1 MQAPSFTT
9 GVPIVSQG
17 PTVWPRSAGPLLALL
32 LMSAGASA
40 QTAEQRRALDAFRD
54 SLSGATDTVLLHA
67 QERALL
73 EQIRRAR
80 RDPLL
85 HLRLGHLNLR
95 QGELGGDSHY
105 DDAASEFKY
114 AGELAPHFPYA
125 WFGLGQAEFA
135 LGSRSAG
142 GTRPLLVRDALSRAG
157 LAFARAVTLEPG
169 FVPRLEEMARRAVRA
184 RAPERAEVIREALRR
199 AAQGSRPPHLARL
212 LLALGRTQRELG
224 DSGALASFGAYLA
237 ATDNRALG
245 QVEIGRTLLLHGD
258 LRGQVVYLEGAAS
271 DDPITRSEVRAD
283 LVPLAGEAELA
294 DFDLRRGD
302 ARAEM
307 LRKFWSMRDRL
318 ELRADGERLAEHLRR
333 LAAARREFLV
343 TGDDGVERLD
353 DRGRVFVRHGEPDD
367 RASFAIPGVAPNESW
382 RYRRAGEDL
391 VVHFTAR
398 QTPND
403 YRLIESVLDVS
414 DVRATMGGSPG
425 PTGPSTGGVNSEQL
439 LRSRAG
445 LASLYQQLPAGRP
458 EQIADYFVRERA
470 LGRHGIQAATGS
482 DSYRPRYGLDLNAW
496 GDVVV
501 AGGSGA
507 RPIVQVLFAIPGY
520 AVEPATGAAGV
531 VYPVRVR
538 FVALDSAGTVVA
550 SVDTVTRIEPGDRIP
565 ANRSLVGQVAVPVLP
580 GKLLVQ
586 AAVQYGDLGGTAFG
600 VDLVE
605 VPSPGLGQLALGDL
619 LIGSRRGRLIVPL
632 GDGSRMAV
640 SPGGVVRQSDGLDLS
655 VEVFG
660 LAPGA
665 EAAIQV
671 SVAPEDDA
679 PAESGE
685 YRWRPYPSGW
695 SESKVARAPGT
706 APITRWRVTLPLA
719 RLKAGSWKLAVVVT
733 DSAGR
738 MARRESGFTV
748 EVP

>member
-1 MQAPSFTT
+1 MF
-9 GVPIVSQG
+9 QG
-17 PTVWPRSAGPLLALL
+17 STVWPRSAGPLLVLL
-32 LMSAGASA
+32 LLSAVASA

-54 SLSGATDTVLLHA
+54 SLAAATDTLVLHA
-67 QERALL
+67 QERGLL

-80 RDPLL
+80 RDPFL

-135 LGSRSAG
+135 LGSRRSG
-142 GTRPLLVRDALSRAG
+142 STRPLLARDALSRAG
-157 LAFARAVTLEPG
+157 LAFARAVVLEPG
-169 FVPRLEEMARRAVRA
+169 FAPRLEEMARRAIRA

-199 AAQGSRPPHLARL
+199 ASREARPPHLARL
-212 LLALGRTQRELG
+212 LLALGRIQRELG

-237 ATDNRALG
+237 TTDNRALG

-258 LRGQVVYLEGAAS
+258 LRGQVVYLEGAGS
-271 DDPITRSEVRAD
+271 DDPIAVAEARAD

-302 ARAEM
+302 ARADM

-318 ELRADGERLAEHLRR
+318 ELRAEGERLAEHLRR
-333 LAAARREFLV
+333 LAVARREFLV
-343 TGDDGVERLD
+343 SGNDGVERLD
-353 DRGRVFVRHGEPDD
+353 DRGRVFVRHGEPED

-382 RYRRAGEDL
+382 RYRRAGDDL

-398 QTPND
+398 QTSSD
-403 YRLIESVLDVS
+403 YRLIESVLDVA
-414 DVRATMGGSPG
+414 DVRAAVGGNREQSARSPG
-425 PTGPSTGGVNSEQL
+425 AVNGEQL

-445 LASLYQQLPAGRP
+445 LASLYEQLPAGRP

-470 LGRHGIQAATGS
+470 LGRHGIQMATGS
-482 DSYRPRYGLDLNAW
+482 DSYRPRYRLDLNAW

-507 RPIVQVLFAIPGY
+507 RPVVQVLFAIPGY

-550 SVDTVTRIEPGDRIP
+550 SVDTVTRIEPGDRIA

-586 AAVQYGDLGGTAFG
+586 AAVQYGDLAGTPFG

-605 VPSPGLGQLALGDL
+605 VPSPGIGQLALGDL
-619 LIGSRRGRLIVPL
+619 LIGSRRGRLVLPL
-632 GDGSRMAV
+632 GDGSRMAI
-640 SPGGVVRQSDGLDLS
+640 SPGGVVRQSDGLDLA

-660 LAPGA
+660 LAPGG

-671 SVAPEDDA
+671 SVAPQDDR

-695 SESKVARAPGT
+695 SESKVSRPPGT
-706 APITRWRVTLPLA
+706 APITRWRVTLPLDK
-719 RLKAGSWKLAVVVT
+719 LKAGSWKLAVVVT

-738 MARRESGFTV
+738 MARRESEFTV

>member
-1 MQAPSFTT
+1 
-9 GVPIVSQG
+9 V
-17 PTVWPRSAGPLLALL
+17 
-32 LMSAGASA
+32 
-40 QTAEQRRALDAFRD
+40 
-54 SLSGATDTVLLHA
+54 
-67 QERALL
+67 
-73 EQIRRAR
+73 
-80 RDPLL
+80 
-85 HLRLGHLNLR
+85 
-95 QGELGGDSHY
+95 
-105 DDAASEFKY
+105 
-114 AGELAPHFPYA
+114 
-125 WFGLGQAEFA
+125 
-135 LGSRSAG
+135 
-142 GTRPLLVRDALSRAG
+142 
-157 LAFARAVTLEPG
+157 
-169 FVPRLEEMARRAVRA
+169 
-184 RAPERAEVIREALRR
+184 
-199 AAQGSRPPHLARL
+199 
-212 LLALGRTQRELG
+212 
-224 DSGALASFGAYLA
+224 
-237 ATDNRALG
+237 
-245 QVEIGRTLLLHGD
+245 
-258 LRGQVVYLEGAAS
+258 
-271 DDPITRSEVRAD
+271 
-283 LVPLAGEAELA
+283 
-294 DFDLRRGD
+294 
-302 ARAEM
+302 
-307 LRKFWSMRDRL
+307 
-318 ELRADGERLAEHLRR
+318 
-333 LAAARREFLV
+333 ARREFLV

-414 DVRATMGGSPG
+414 DVRATMGGSQG
-425 PTGPSTGGVNSEQL
+425 QTGPSAGGVNGEQL

-445 LASLYQQLPAGRP
+445 LASLYEQLPAGRP

-470 LGRHGIQAATGS
+470 LGRHGIQIATGS
-482 DSYRPRYGLDLNAW
+482 DSYRPRYRLDLNAW

-507 RPIVQVLFAIPGY
+507 RPIMQVLFAIPGY

-586 AAVQYGDLGGTAFG
+586 AVVQYGDLGGTAFG

-619 LIGSRRGRLIVPL
+619 LIGSRRGRLILPL
-632 GDGSRMAV
+632 GDGSRMAI
-640 SPGGVVRQSDGLDLS
+640 SPGGVVRQSDGLDLA

-671 SVAPEDDA
+671 LVAPEDDA

-695 SESKVARAPGT
+695 SESKMSRAPGT
-706 APITRWRVTLPLA
+706 APITRWRVTLPLTK
-719 RLKAGSWKLAVVVT
+719 LKPGSWNLAVVVT

>member
-9 GVPIVSQG
+9 GVPIVFQG
-17 PTVWPRSAGPLLALL
+17 CIIWPRSAGPLLALL
-32 LMSAGASA
+32 LLSTGASA
-40 QTAEQRRALDAFRD
+40 QTAEQRRAIDAFRD
-54 SLSGATDTVLLHA
+54 SLAVATDTVQLHA
-67 QERALL
+67 QERTLL
-73 EQIRRAR
+73 EQIRRTR
-80 RDPLL
+80 RDPFL
-85 HLRLGHLNLR
+85 HLRLGHLSLR
-95 QGELGGDSHY
+95 QGELGGDSHF

-135 LGSRSAG
+135 LGSRLSG
-142 GTRPLLVRDALSRAG
+142 TTRPLARDALSRAG

-169 FVPRLEEMARRAVRA
+169 FAPRLEEMARRAIRA
-184 RAPERAEVIREALRR
+184 QAPERAEVIREALRR
-199 AAQGSRPPHLARL
+199 AAREARPPHLARL

-258 LRGQVVYLEGAAS
+258 LRGQVVYLEGASS
-271 DDPITRSEVRAD
+271 DDPITVAEVRAD
-283 LVPLAGEAELA
+283 LAPLAGEAELA
-294 DFDLRRGD
+294 DSDLRRGD
-302 ARAEM
+302 ARADM

-318 ELRADGERLAEHLRR
+318 ELRAEGERLAEHLRR
-333 LAAARREFLV
+333 LAVARREFLL
-343 TGDDGVERLD
+343 TGEDGTERLD

-414 DVRATMGGSPG
+414 DIRATLGGSQGQSAPAA
-425 PTGPSTGGVNSEQL
+425 GGVNGEQL

-445 LASLYQQLPAGRP
+445 LASLYEQLPAGRP

-470 LGRHGIQAATGS
+470 LGRHGIQMATGS
-482 DSYRPRYGLDLNAW
+482 DSYRPRYRLDLNAW
-496 GDVVV
+496 GSVVV

-507 RPIVQVLFAIPGY
+507 RPVVQVLFAIPGY

-550 SVDTVTRIEPGDRIP
+550 SVDTVTRIEPGERIP
-565 ANRSLVGQVAVPVLP
+565 ANRSLVGHVTIPVLP
-580 GKLLVQ
+580 GKLLAQ

-605 VPSPGLGQLALGDL
+605 VPSPGVGQLALGDL
-619 LIGSRRGRLIVPL
+619 LIGSRRGRLILPL
-632 GDGSRMAV
+632 GDGSRMAI
-640 SPGGVVRQSDGLDLS
+640 SPGGVVRQSDGLDLA

-695 SESKVARAPGT
+695 SESKLSRAPGT

-719 RLKAGSWKLAVVVT
+719 RFKAGSWKLAVVVT

-748 EVP
+748 EMP